1 LFSGAALLRGVS
13 LGTGNLGLGG
23 LCLGSFGQSRVF
35 SGFSGSLL
43 RVCLSTGAGLRLQA
57 GGFGVTG
64 GLVFCRASLRLLRSV
79 ALRFGGKTG
88 GLGQALGLGSGPRG
102 VLIGKALQLGGSAR
116 SLLLCLLLCLGGISG
131 LAFKRKLS
139 RVQLFLDAAISDNR
153 VKAFVQLGRGFEEL
167 AFQLFE
173 EGHATP
179 EILAR
184 LRGNTSR
191 SH

>member
-1 LFSGAALLRGVS
+1 MRGVS
-13 LGTGNLGLGG
+13 LGTGNLG
-23 LCLGSFGQSRVF
+23 LGSFGQSRVF

-43 RVCLSTGAGLRLQA
+43 RVCLSAGAGLRLQA

-64 GLVFCRASLRLLRSV
+64 GLVFCRASLRLLRSL

-88 GLGQALGLGSGPRG
+88 GLGLGQAVGLGSGPRG

-153 VKAFVQLGRGFEEL
+153 VKAFVQLGGGFEEL